1 VGVEALRAFGL
12 VLMLTAGLSVFI
24 ALTNALE
31 ERRYDLAVMR
41 MLGAGRG
48 RLFGLLVI
56 EGLLLA
62 AIGAALGLALGHA
75 AAGLIGSVLEARQQ
89 PGLTGLLWLREEW
102 WLAGGALAVGLAA
115 ALVPA
120 LRAYRASVAGVL
132 AEG

>member
-1 VGVEALRAFGL
+1 
-12 VLMLTAGLSVFI
+12 MLAAGLSVFI

-48 RLFGLLVI
+48 RLFGLLVL
-56 EGLLLA
+56 EGLMLA
-62 AIGAALGLALGHA
+62 AVGAALGLALGHGA
-75 AAGLIGSVLEARQQ
+75 TQLIGAVLEARQQ
-89 PGLTGLLWLREEW
+89 PPLTGLVWSNDEW

-120 LRAYRASVAGVL
+120 LARLPRQRGRRAGRRLGNGKGETA
-132 AEG
+132 